1 MVLPPRSRQPPA
13 QQQTSLAG
21 LFLTGY
27 LGLAAPI
34 IGLGIIVRLTGPI
47 AALTVFGLGI
57 IAIAA
62 GTLTALV
69 RLTRTA
75 SAA

>member
-1 MVLPPRSRQPPA
+1 
-13 QQQTSLAG
+13 
-21 LFLTGY
+21 
-27 LGLAAPI
+27 
-34 IGLGIIVRLTGPI
+34 LGIIVRLTGPI
-47 AALTVFGLGI
+47 AALTIFGLGI

-75 SAA
+75 SAASAA